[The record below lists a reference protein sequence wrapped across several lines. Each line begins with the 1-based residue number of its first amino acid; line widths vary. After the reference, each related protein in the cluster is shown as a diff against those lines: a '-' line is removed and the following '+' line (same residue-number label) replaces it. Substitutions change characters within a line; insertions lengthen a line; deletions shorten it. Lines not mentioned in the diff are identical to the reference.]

1 MGLRKIYLIYIAVL
15 SVITLILYGIDKIKA
30 INGSYRISEKVLLL
44 SSLVGG
50 GVGGIVAMLLFRHK
64 TKHWYFFA
72 VNIIAIIL
80 HAGVL
85 FWLLKKNN

>member
-1 MGLRKIYLIYIAVL
+1 MPPVLKIYLIYIAVL

-30 INGSYRISEKVLLL
+30 INGWYRIPEAVLL
-44 SSLVGG
+44 SSSLLGG
-50 GVGGIVAMLLFRHK
+50 GVGGIVGMLLFRHK

-80 HAGVL
+80 HASVL
-85 FWLLKKNN
+85 FFLLK